1 MTENTNKYIQIILLE
16 QNESRKVAQ
25 GYFDIFFPQ
34 DRQII

>member
-16 QNESRKVAQ
+16 RNESRKVAQ
-25 GYFDIFFPQ
+25 GYLDIFFPQ

>member
-25 GYFDIFFPQ
+25 DILFPQ